1 MDSKLLE
8 LLVCPVT
15 KTSLVWQRD
24 KQELWCVASRLAYPI
39 DDGIPVL
46 IPEQARQLQDEEV
59 QAIR

>member
-24 KQELWCVASRLAYPI
+24 KAELWCVASRLAYPI

-46 IPEQARQLQDEEV
+46 IPEQARELQDEEV
-59 QAIR
+59 QSIR

>member
-24 KQELWCVASRLAYPI
+24 KEELWCVASRLAYPI

-46 IPEQARQLQDEEV
+46 IPEQARELQDEEM
-59 QAIR
+59 QSIR

>member
-24 KQELWCVASRLAYPI
+24 KEELWCVASRLAYPI

-46 IPEQARQLQDEEV
+46 IPEQARELQDEEV
-59 QAIR
+59 QSIR

>member
-15 KTSLVWQRD
+15 KTSLVWRRD
-24 KQELWCVASRLAYPI
+24 KEELWCVASRLAYPI

-46 IPEQARQLQDEEV
+46 IPEQARELQDEEV
-59 QAIR
+59 QSIR

>member
-15 KTSLVWQRD
+15 KAPLIWQRD
-24 KQELWCVASRLAYPI
+24 KAELWCVASRLAYPI

-46 IPEQARQLQDEEV
+46 IPEQARDLEEAEV
-59 QAIR
+59 QSLQ

>member
-24 KQELWCVASRLAYPI
+24 KEELWCVASRLAYPI
-39 DDGIPVL
+39 DDGIPIL
-46 IPEQARQLQDEEV
+46 IPEQARELQDEEV
-59 QAIR
+59 QSIR

>member
-15 KTSLVWQRD
+15 KTSLLWQRD
-24 KQELWCVASRLAYPI
+24 KEELWCVASRLAYPI

-59 QAIR
+59 QSIR

>member
-24 KQELWCVASRLAYPI
+24 REELWCVASRLAYPI

-59 QAIR
+59 QSIR

>member
-8 LLVCPVT
+8 LLVCTVT

-24 KQELWCVASRLAYPI
+24 KEELWCVASRLAYPI

-46 IPEQARQLQDEEV
+46 IPEQARELEDEEV
-59 QAIR
+59 QSIR

>member
-24 KQELWCVASRLAYPI
+24 KVELWCVASRLAYPI
-39 DDGIPVL
+39 DEGIPVL

-59 QAIR
+59 QSIR

>member
-24 KQELWCVASRLAYPI
+24 KEELWCVASRLAYPI

-59 QAIR
+59 QSIR

>member
-1 MDSKLLE
+1 MDSKLLD

-24 KQELWCVASRLAYPI
+24 KEELWCVASRLAYPI

-46 IPEQARQLQDEEV
+46 IPEQARELQDEEV
-59 QAIR
+59 QSIR

>member
-1 MDSKLLE
+1 MDSKLLD

-24 KQELWCVASRLAYPI
+24 KEELWCVASRLAYPI

-59 QAIR
+59 QSIR

>member
-24 KQELWCVASRLAYPI
+24 KKELWCVASRLAYPI

-59 QAIR
+59 QSIR

>member
-24 KQELWCVASRLAYPI
+24 KAELWCVASRLAYPI

-59 QAIR
+59 QSIR

>member
-1 MDSKLLE
+1 MDSKLVE

-24 KQELWCVASRLAYPI
+24 KEELWCVASRLAYPI

-59 QAIR
+59 QSIR

>member
-15 KTSLVWQRD
+15 KTPLQWKREQ
-24 KQELWCVASRLAYPI
+24 QELWCTASRLAYPI

-46 IPEQARQLQDEEV
+46 VPDQARTLSDEEL
-59 QAIR
+59 RSG

>member
-15 KTSLVWQRD
+15 KTPLQR
-24 KQELWCVASRLAYPI
+24 KREQQELWCAASRLAYPI

-46 IPEQARQLQDEEV
+46 VPDQARTLSDEEL
-59 QAIR
+59 RSG

>member
-15 KTSLVWQRD
+15 KTSLVWRRD
-24 KQELWCVASRLAYPI
+24 KEELWCVASRLAYPI

-59 QAIR
+59 QSIR

>member
-24 KQELWCVASRLAYPI
+24 KEELWCVASRLAYQI

-46 IPEQARQLQDEEV
+46 IPEQARKLQDEEV
-59 QAIR
+59 QSIR

>member
-24 KQELWCVASRLAYPI
+24 KEELWCVASRLAYPI

-46 IPEQARQLQDEEV
+46 IPEQARQLQDQEV
-59 QAIR
+59 QSIR

>member
-24 KQELWCVASRLAYPI
+24 KEELWCVVSRRAYPI

-46 IPEQARQLQDEEV
+46 IPEQARELQDEEV
-59 QAIR
+59 QSIR

>member
-8 LLVCPVT
+8 LFVCPVT

-24 KQELWCVASRLAYPI
+24 KEELWCVASRLAYPI

-59 QAIR
+59 QSIR